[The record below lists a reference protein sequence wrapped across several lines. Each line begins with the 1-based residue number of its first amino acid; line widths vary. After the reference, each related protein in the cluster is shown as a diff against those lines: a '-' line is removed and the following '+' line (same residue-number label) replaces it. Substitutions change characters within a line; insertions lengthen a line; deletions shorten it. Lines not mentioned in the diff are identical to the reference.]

1 MADEDNSPVG
11 DEEDEADLAEAL
23 VEQDARTRVARV
35 LATFHGKHTEITN
48 AGRENTRTVN
58 RLGKIVALRHV
69 KTDKTF
75 RHNIS
80 RYHADALDEDI
91 LIGARREGDG
101 VWTLVA
107 ELAPRQG

>member
-1 MADEDNSPVG
+1 MADEGTNLG
-11 DEEDEADLAEAL
+11 GEEEDEADLAEAL
-23 VEQDARTRVARV
+23 AERDIRTRVARV
-35 LATFHGKHTEITN
+35 LAAFHGKQTEITN

-58 RLGKIVALRHV
+58 RLAKIVTIRHL

-80 RYHADALDEDI
+80 RYHAEALEEDI
-91 LIGARREGDG
+91 LIGARREGEG

-107 ELAPRQG
+107 ELASRQA

>member
-1 MADEDNSPVG
+1 MADEGVG
-11 DEEDEADLAEAL
+11 IDGEEEDEADLAEAFA
-23 VEQDARTRVARV
+23 EQEIRARV
-35 LATFHGKHTEITN
+35 LRVLAAFHGKQTEITN

-58 RLGKIVALRHV
+58 RLAKILPLRHA

-80 RYHADALDEDI
+80 RYHADALEEDI
-91 LIGARREGDG
+91 LIGARREGEG

-107 ELAPRQG
+107 ELTPREG